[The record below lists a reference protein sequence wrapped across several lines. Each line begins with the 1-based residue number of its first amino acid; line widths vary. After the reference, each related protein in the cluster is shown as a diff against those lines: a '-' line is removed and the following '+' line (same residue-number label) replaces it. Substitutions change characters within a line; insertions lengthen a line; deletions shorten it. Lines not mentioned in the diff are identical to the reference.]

1 MYIYSDWVSAI
12 LAQGKPSGPR
22 LRNHSIVTIKNGKR
36 KLPIDL
42 LCEVG
47 MIENIKPA
55 KDQYIDK

>member
-55 KDQYIDK
+55 ED